1 VAKAPVYYLI
11 DDYLNNPNSKNRED
25 TSLDVTSSPFWAI
38 CIFPLAYPSSID
50 RSKLSTNLQGNG
62 ISISDNASDGVK
74 LRSDPLII
82 TQDAVILETHETKG
96 QYTKAL
102 SAVLQNSSINYM
114 SAIFP
119 GDHIIAWMWNNEED
133 ANSVITRIKNLEP
146 CNLFNDGFK
155 FYGRVEDIDIEEDTN
170 DRGLNSIS
178 YSLSAVGFGELGS
191 SIFYDPYL
199 AEAVPLMGTWLSR
212 IGGSINDLLG
222 NPNSDL
228 RSQRTAALDI
238 NKLLPFFVN
247 LLLGDGIDKRYTN
260 PGGDPELRIGTGL
273 SKGDSGEAPY
283 AYILP
288 GEVGAI
294 LGKRARSRGTVLSY
308 ADIMEMVYGIQN
320 YSGGANNTENRT
332 QWTNLVPDGI
342 EPPPT
347 SNSKFPD
354 ALQRK
359 ATPTP
364 MLGEFLPIPPDFSN
378 KPIWTILNQ
387 WLNPTINELYT
398 TLRVNEVG
406 QVVPTLIARQL
417 PFTTEV
423 GAQKMQKENV
433 PVTRFRELP
442 RWVGHPSLIRRRN
455 LRRSNSL
462 RFNFV
467 HIYGQP
473 PDAQRANRYTEQIVR
488 NPPIRDDLDIQRSG
502 PRSYMSTVACSID
515 ESVFGAKRW
524 MALAADW
531 LLDQHMLLVG
541 NVEMELVQAP
551 ICIGDNFE
559 YAGIINHIEG
569 ISHRCE
575 VTSDGRKQGTTRLSL
590 SHGMRSESD
599 ELYDE
604 DDHFSNFALV
614 YNDDHLL
621 YGALAV
627 PEEQRPEVKEGV
639 EPEPTTKLK
648 NALNR

>member
-1 VAKAPVYYLI
+1 MIPRYYLI
-11 DDYLNNPNSKNRED
+11 DDYLSNPTTQSRSKAAD
-25 TSLDVTSSPFWAI
+25 DVVASPFWAI
-38 CIFPLAYPSSID
+38 CIFPLAYPSSVD

-62 ISISDNASDGVK
+62 ISISDDVSDGVR
-74 LRSDPLII
+74 LRSDPLVI
-82 TQDAVILETHETKG
+82 TQDVVMLETHENKS
-96 QYTKAL
+96 QYTKTL
-102 SAVLQNSSINYM
+102 SAMLLNSPINYM
-114 SAIFP
+114 SAILP
-119 GDHIIAWMWNNEED
+119 GDHIIAWMWNNED
-133 ANSVITRIKNLEP
+133 DGYDVLQRIKKLEP

-170 DRGLNSIS
+170 DKGLNSIS
-178 YSLSAVGFGELGS
+178 YSLTAVGFGELGS

-247 LLLGDGIDKRYTN
+247 LLLGDGVDKRFAN
-260 PGGDPELRIGTGL
+260 PGGDTELRIATGL
-273 SKGDSGEAPY
+273 SKGDSGEAPF
-283 AYILP
+283 AYVLP
-288 GEVGAI
+288 GEIGAI

-308 ADIMEMVYGIQN
+308 ADLMEMVYGVQN
-320 YSGGANNTENRT
+320 YSGGANNDAPRT

-342 EPPPT
+342 EPPPS

-359 ATPTP
+359 PTPTP
-364 MLGEFLPIPPDFSN
+364 MLGEFLPVPPDFSN

-387 WLNPTINELYT
+387 WLNPCVNELYT
-398 TLRVNEVG
+398 TIKVNEVG

-417 PFTTEV
+417 PFTTEM
-423 GAQKMQKENV
+423 GAEKMQKENV

-442 RWVGHPSLIRRRN
+442 RWVGHSSLVRRRG
-455 LRRSNSL
+455 LRRSNGL

-467 HIYGQP
+467 HVYGQP
-473 PDAQRANRYTEQIVR
+473 PDVQRANRYTEQIVR

-502 PRSYMSTVACSID
+502 LRSYMSNVACSID
-515 ESVFGAKRW
+515 ESVTGPKRW

-531 LLDQHMLLVG
+531 LLDQHLLLSG
-541 NVEMELVQAP
+541 HAEMELVQAP

-559 YAGIINHIEG
+559 YAGVLAHIEG
-569 ISHRCE
+569 VSHRCE
-575 VTSDGRKQGTTRLSL
+575 VASDGKRMGTTRLVL
-590 SHGMRSESD
+590 SHGMRLEDD

-604 DDHFSNFALV
+604 DDYYSTFALV
-614 YNDDHLL
+614 YNDDRLQH
-621 YGALAV
+621 GAVAV
-627 PEEQRPEVKEGV
+627 TEEARITPKEGV
-639 EPEPTTKLK
+639 EPEPTTALK
-648 NALNR
+648 NAFNR